1 MWRDSGAGAVL
12 VLSGLG
18 LVLTCFL
25 GALTLVGALAAH
37 QRAQVA
43 ADFAALAAASRSWQ
57 GSSAACDQGSAE
69 MTGRNS
75 SPLAQV
81 IVVVGARGGAGAS
94 SLAVALAQ
102 SSAQEG
108 KRTVL
113 LDADELGGGIDLVL
127 GAEGHRGVRRL
138 GPA

>member
-57 GSSAACDQGSAE
+57 GSSAACDQARIVAE
-69 MTGRNS
+69 LNGGLLEGCALTAES
-75 SPLAQV
+75 SDVRVRVRAPVGFTVVAQ
-81 IVVVGARGGAGAS
+81 ARAG
-94 SLAVALAQ
+94 V
-102 SSAQEG
+102 
-108 KRTVL
+108 T
-113 LDADELGGGIDLVL
+113 LG
-127 GAEGHRGVRRL
+127 
-138 GPA
+138 

>member
-57 GSSAACDQGSAE
+57 GSSACDQARIVAE
-69 MTGRNS
+69 LNGGLLEGCALTAES
-75 SPLAQV
+75 SDVRVRVRAPFGFTVVAQ
-81 IVVVGARGGAGAS
+81 ARAG
-94 SLAVALAQ
+94 V
-102 SSAQEG
+102 
-108 KRTVL
+108 T
-113 LDADELGGGIDLVL
+113 LG
-127 GAEGHRGVRRL
+127 
-138 GPA
+138 